1 MLGYPLVAATNRTGG
16 GGPKTKTRHKWLQTS
31 WFGVLGELQLEA
43 QPGSVQDVPLS
54 KIGNARLRMSGGAVS
69 QDEILRRNLGS
80 GVWVH

>member
-1 MLGYPLVAATNRTGG
+1 MVQKQKHVTNGCKQVG
-16 GGPKTKTRHKWLQTS
+16 S
-31 WFGVLGELQLEA
+31 EFLGELQLEA